1 MQVNTYRVGE
11 KKIYLLAFFWNKAN
25 TIEYEKF
32 EDFEEKFF
40 FFFLM
45 KESVKQIGIALNLN
59 LFLVQSLEQFI
70 DSKF

>member
-1 MQVNTYRVGE
+1 M
-11 KKIYLLAFFWNKAN
+11 KSLKILKRN
-25 TIEYEKF
+25 
-32 EDFEEKFF
+32 F